1 MKRKPNLLVI
11 LFLVFSIYILTV
23 HDNIN
28 VVTNF
33 FSQSNWIDKP
43 AKITGYTIDSLSY
56 NDAKTHWDVGIEYT
70 YTVSKDKINGTATI
84 HENIIEGAGTD
95 STMVR
100 QKIEKE
106 YPLNS
111 TVIVSINPNNNNIHT
126 IKAFRY
132 KRVLWASIGCVSI
145 VLLFLYYALAGRKV

>member
-23 HDNIN
+23 HDNIIA
-28 VVTNF
+28 VANF

-43 AKITGYTIDSLSY
+43 AKVTGYTIDSLSY

-111 TVIVSINPNNNNIHT
+111 TVIVSINPNNSNIHT

-145 VLLFLYYALAGRKV
+145 VFLFLYYALAGRKE